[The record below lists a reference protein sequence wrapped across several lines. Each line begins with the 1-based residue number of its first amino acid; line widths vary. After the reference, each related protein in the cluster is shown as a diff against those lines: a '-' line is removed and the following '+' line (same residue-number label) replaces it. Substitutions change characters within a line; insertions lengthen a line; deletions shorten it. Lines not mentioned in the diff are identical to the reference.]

1 MITIFPSSEDPA
13 TIDLSIIIVSWNVR
27 DLLMSCLRS
36 VDRETYGIRY
46 EIFVVDNASDD
57 QSAQMVRQQFPE
69 VMLIANEVN
78 RGFAAACNQALRRAR
93 GRMILLLNPDTL
105 IFNNALEKLTQWMD
119 ERPKIGILG
128 PQILNTDLSIQ
139 PSTRTFPSLGIQI
152 LVILKLH
159 RAFSFFPSVARYFGL
174 NQALSPHRVD
184 QVMGACFLIRRQTF
198 QSIGYFDERFWIWF
212 EEVDYC
218 RRAADA
224 GWETWYTP
232 IAQVMHQKGRSFEQ
246 VRAVTRQRHY
256 NQSLFRYFQKHHTVV
271 STTILSLFFPVSLFL
286 ALIVQTLHLRLS
298 IRRF

>member
-105 IFNNALEKLTQWMD
+105 IFNHALEKLTQWMD

-286 ALIVQTLHLRLS
+286 AL
-298 IRRF
+298 